1 MSVTPVQP
9 SSQQRTLLPTILK
22 WRDQQQEVVALID
35 SGAEENFM
43 DSCFVAQWGL
53 PTIELRTPMMANALN
68 GQKLAKI
75 TQASVPVDLC
85 LSGNHHEQVSF
96 FHY

>member
-1 MSVTPVQP
+1 
-9 SSQQRTLLPTILK
+9 
-22 WRDQQQEVVALID
+22 
-35 SGAEENFM
+35 M

-68 GQKLAKI
+68 GQRLAKI

-96 FHY
+96 FLLLILRMLPWSLATPGLPNTTHILTG